1 MAATISKSSSTH
13 VKRATPDSTVKNTSL
28 KKYKSS
34 FHFFDDLLPELHQ
47 KIFEFLTLQELV
59 RATFVSRKFKIQ
71 ARMKIEHHAS
81 RLFFSPDKREKTSLR
96 DLCLYIQAVQYMI
109 IYLSQNPQKLAHG
122 FLQEALCWNDPKKTS
137 VDIRRTLQQLQFPF
151 PERDC
156 RMIYRMASERYKSV
170 DCDHRFIHGARSLP
184 RESRLTI
191 AIGIFFQFVETI
203 KVDTC
208 LTEKICQD
216 LQNGWNLA
224 ISISTQKVYRQGM
237 MERLMLYRSQFK
249 A

>member
-1 MAATISKSSSTH
+1 MAATVSKSNLA
-13 VKRATPDSTVKNTSL
+13 KRTTPDSKINDSSL
-28 KKYKSS
+28 KKHKSS
-34 FHFFDDLLPELHQ
+34 FRFFDALPPELHQ
-47 KIFEFLTLQELV
+47 KVFEYLSLKELIGAIEVCRQFKTQV
-59 RATFVSRKFKIQ
+59 RQ
-71 ARMKIEHHAS
+71 KIEHHAS
-81 RLFFSPDKREKTSLR
+81 RLFFSPDKREETSLR

-137 VDIRRTLQQLQFPF
+137 VDVRRTLQQLQFPF

-237 MERLMLYRSQFK
+237 VERLMLYRGQFK